1 MLADVSK
8 GAIHFLI
15 GWTFMRIYVIFV
27 AHYPIFFNGFECAN
41 VI

>member
-8 GAIHFLI
+8 DSIHLLI

-27 AHYPIFFNGFECAN
+27 AHYPVFFF
-41 VI
+41 